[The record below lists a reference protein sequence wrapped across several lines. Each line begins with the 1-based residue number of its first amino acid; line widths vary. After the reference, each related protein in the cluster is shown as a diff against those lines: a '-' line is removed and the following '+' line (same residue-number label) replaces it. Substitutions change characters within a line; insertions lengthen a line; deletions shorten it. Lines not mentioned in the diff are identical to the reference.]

1 MTLVIQNASAP
12 FAKALRELAK
22 IDGATVTTKY
32 KRKNLVQLAIEQVEN
47 GETERFATLDD
58 FKRAMEA

>member
-22 IDGATVTTKY
+22 IDGATVTTQH
-32 KRKNLVQLAIEQVEN
+32 KRKTIVQLAMEQVAN
-47 GETERFATLDD
+47 GETEQYATLDD